1 MKVDEDNT
9 PQGKYKK
16 RKDKKESAVNNK
28 AAEQDKSK
36 KIKQKNKIKSV
47 VADNKAAKQS
57 EAKKGKQK
65 NNKEYII
72 ADDATPQG
80 AKAAVHTKKKLPKT
94 GGSNETVYFS
104 GGAMLILLAIG
115 MVVKRKENGIR

>member
-1 MKVDEDNT
+1 MKF
-9 PQGKYKK
+9 
-16 RKDKKESAVNNK
+16 RFL
-28 AAEQDKSK
+28 
-36 KIKQKNKIKSV
+36 
-47 VADNKAAKQS
+47 KQS
-57 EAKKGKQK
+57 IERGKVYVRTE

-80 AKAAVHTKKKLPKT
+80 AKADVHTKKKLPKT